1 MHIDHSASHTRLRIT
16 RDTERPAGVKRALPC
31 QRDGKVISEEDRS
44 SQSLPSFKLMDFSCV
59 VLFQQV
65 NMSSRK
71 RRSLLKGVIVR
82 VEGTIRAKSVVAE
95 QD

>member
-1 MHIDHSASHTRLRIT
+1 MHTDHSASHTSLRIT

-31 QRDGKVISEEDRS
+31 QRDSKVISEEDRS
-44 SQSLPSFKLMDFSCV
+44 SQSLPSFKPTDFSCL

-71 RRSLLKGVIVR
+71 RRSLLKGLIVR
-82 VEGTIRAKSVVAE
+82 VEGTIRAKSVLAE